1 MQMNNN
7 DLPVCTSTQISTV
20 IINESVK
27 VLKFGLS

>member
-7 DLPVCTSTQISTV
+7 DLPVFTSTQIATV